1 MVYSTCLVLIEDLT
15 MRALFVVTVA
25 ALALGFSG
33 SAQAQCFGE
42 TAAAYGCG
50 VSVAQEGSLTSFGA
64 PGQAILPRY
73 AQQKGSPFDGLFTP
87 RENRDMLR
95 NIVVGNLSGSRSAS
109 AAFNR
114 AVNAN
119 ARPVRKS
126 IDRRVGVYF
135 GGIAYGN

>member
-1 MVYSTCLVLIEDLT
+1 MVYSTCLVLIEDVT
-15 MRALFVVTVA
+15 MRSLFVATVA
-25 ALALGFSG
+25 AFALGLSG

-50 VSVAQEGSLTSFGA
+50 VAAPQEGSLTSFGA

-73 AQQKGSPFDGLFTP
+73 AQQNGSPFDGLFSP
-87 RENRDMLR
+87 REHREMLR
-95 NIVVGNLSGSRSAS
+95 NIVIGNLSGSRSAS

-119 ARPVRKS
+119 SRALRKS
-126 IDRRVGVYF
+126 NDRRVGVYY
-135 GGIAYGN
+135 GGFSYGN

>member
-1 MVYSTCLVLIEDLT
+1 MVYSACLVSTEELT
-15 MRALFVVTVA
+15 MRSIFVATVA
-25 ALALGFSG
+25 ALALSFSG

-50 VSVAQEGSLTSFGA
+50 VSAPQEGSLASFGTS
-64 PGQAILPRY
+64 GQAILPRY
-73 AQQKGSPFDGLFTP
+73 AQQNGSPFDGLFSP
-87 RENRDMLR
+87 REQKAMLR

-119 ARPVRKS
+119 SRALRKS
-126 IDRRVGVYF
+126 NDRRVGLYWGGF
-135 GGIAYGN
+135 GYGY